1 MVSAPTVAG
10 IFESMTEDPTEKAAA
25 AVQLVVPAELDQ
37 IADVRRQLT
46 SAVLTAGDDRSLAE
60 DIALAASELSTN
72 VIRYA
77 STDAFSVSCVR
88 TDSRWILEVS
98 HADGIDLARRAKRIP
113 NAHGGR
119 GLMIVSALMDT
130 VELIERPNGM
140 WIRCTVSTG

>member
-1 MVSAPTVAG
+1 MVSAPLVQG

-46 SAVLTAGDDRSLAE
+46 SAILSAGDARSVA
-60 DIALAASELSTN
+60 DDVALAASELSSN

-77 STDAFSVSCVR
+77 STDTFNVSCVR
-88 TDSRWILEVS
+88 SDSNWILEVS
-98 HADGIDLARRAKRIP
+98 HADGVDLAPRPTSMPTAL
-113 NAHGGR
+113 GGR

-130 VELIERPNGM
+130 VELVERPDGV
-140 WIRCTVSTG
+140 WIRCTVNAR